1 MPQSLSS
8 LFPFPGAPSRKSTDR
23 VVRQPMT
30 NDGAKHRAM
39 AHHRERL
46 SISRRQVILAAIT
59 LAAAILRLTHL
70 GTESF
75 WIDEVSQAKAASL
88 MGELGWRAVASR
100 ENVSPLSHVILWVL
114 QGMFGYSETV
124 ARLPSAIAGILLVPV
139 TYSLGRRLAS
149 HRVGLIAAL
158 LVAINPYGLW
168 YSRDARMYALLSLW
182 CAVYLLCLL
191 NLLRDPG
198 RRWAIVL
205 ALVSCIGL
213 YIHEYFIFALVGS
226 IGYVLVTRFRSNRLL
241 VYRLLL
247 AGGIALAAFVPWIL
261 AMSSYNPGAAG
272 VARSGI
278 LLFAPYTL
286 LTFLIGFN
294 FGPSVREMQIE
305 GAATAMRHELG
316 LVVVPVLALVVVAG
330 ALFFSLRARIR
341 SRKPETDGIY
351 LLTIS
356 TAVMI
361 IGPVV
366 IAAVSSRINF
376 HVRYCAGALA
386 PAIILC
392 VIAIDDMRHRNFAR
406 ILAAVLVVIM
416 LVASYRVLWPGTRY
430 AREDL
435 RGVSHYLSSRTAAG
449 PLLVESFTVVQGL
462 RWYGF
467 NGQLTEVWNP
477 FDSSVSAVVNGSY
490 VNGDEVSVVQARQ
503 WETDP
508 KNAVVGLLLSAGF
521 KLESNREFASA
532 AVSHFVYS
540 KSH

>member
-8 LFPFPGAPSRKSTDR
+8 LFPFPEAPSRKSTDR
-23 VVRQPMT
+23 VVRQPMR

-39 AHHRERL
+39 ANHRERL
-46 SISRRQVILAAIT
+46 SISRQQVILAAIT
-59 LAAAILRLTHL
+59 LAATILRLTHL

-75 WIDEVSQAKAASL
+75 WIDEVSQAKTASL
-88 MGELGWRAVASR
+88 IGELGWRAVASR
-100 ENVSPLSHVILWVL
+100 DNVSPLSHIILWVL

-139 TYSLGRRLAS
+139 TYSLGRRLVS
-149 HRVGLIAAL
+149 DRVGLIAAL
-158 LVAINPYGLW
+158 VIAINPYGLW

-226 IGYVLVTRFRSNRLL
+226 IGYVVVTRFQSNRML

-247 AGGIALAAFVPWIL
+247 VGGIAVAAFVPWIL
-261 AMSSYNPGAAG
+261 AMSSYNPGTAG
-272 VARSGI
+272 VARSSI
-278 LLFAPYTL
+278 LFFAPYTL

-341 SRKPETDGIY
+341 SRKPENDGI
-351 LLTIS
+351 IS
-356 TAVMI
+356 ADDIHRRDDHWT
-361 IGPVV
+361 GRDRGCL
-366 IAAVSSRINF
+366 VSHQFQCS
-376 HVRYCAGALA
+376 L
-386 PAIILC
+386 
-392 VIAIDDMRHRNFAR
+392 
-406 ILAAVLVVIM
+406 
-416 LVASYRVLWPGTRY
+416 
-430 AREDL
+430 L
-435 RGVSHYLSSRTAAG
+435 RGGARSGDHPLCDRFRRHATPQLRSHLGGRPGGHYACRELSSSLAWHSICEGGSSWSESLFVVEACGWTTACGGLHGGAG
-449 PLLVESFTVVQGL
+449 LAMVWIQRAADRGVESVRLLGVG
-462 RWYGF
+462 GC
-467 NGQLTEVWNP
+467 
-477 FDSSVSAVVNGSY
+477 
-490 VNGDEVSVVQARQ
+490 Q
-503 WETDP
+503 W
-508 KNAVVGLLLSAGF
+508 
-521 KLESNREFASA
+521 
-532 AVSHFVYS
+532 FVR
-540 KSH
+540 

>member
-1 MPQSLSS
+1 MRN
-8 LFPFPGAPSRKSTDR
+8 G
-23 VVRQPMT
+23 
-30 NDGAKHRAM
+30 GAKHRAM
-39 AHHRERL
+39 ANHQERL
-46 SISRRQVILAAIT
+46 SISRQQVILAAIT

-70 GTESF
+70 GAESF
-75 WIDEVSQAKAASL
+75 WIDEVSQAKTASL
-88 MGELGWRAVASR
+88 IGEYGLRTVAVR
-100 ENVSPLSHVILWVL
+100 DNVSPLSHVILWVL
-114 QGMFGYSETV
+114 QGMFGYSEAV

-139 TYSLGRRLAS
+139 TYSLGRRLVS
-149 HRVGLIAAL
+149 DRVGLIAAL

-168 YSRDARMYALLSLW
+168 YSRDARMYSLLSLW

-198 RRWAIVL
+198 RRSTIVL

-247 AGGIALAAFVPWIL
+247 VGGTALAAFVPWIL
-261 AMSSYNPGAAG
+261 AMLSYNAFAGIAG

-278 LLFAPYTL
+278 LFFAPYTL

-294 FGPSVREMQIE
+294 FGPSVREMHIE

-316 LVVVPVLALVVVAG
+316 LLAVPVLALVVVAS
-330 ALFFSLRARIR
+330 ALFFSLQARIR
-341 SRKPETDGIY
+341 SRKPENDGIY
-351 LLTIS
+351 LLTIF

-361 IGPVV
+361 IGPVL
-366 IAAVSSRINF
+366 IAAAQSHINF
-376 HVRYCAGALA
+376 NVRYCAGALA

-435 RGVSHYLSSRTAAG
+435 RGLSHYLSSRTVAG
-449 PLLVESFTVVQGL
+449 PLLVESTTVVGGL

-467 NGQLTEVWNP
+467 NGQLTAVKNP
-477 FDSSVSAVVNGSY
+477 FDSSVSAAVNGSY
-490 VNGDEVSVVQARQ
+490 VNGDEVSVVQARE

-508 KNAVVGLLLSAGF
+508 KNAVIGRLLSAGF
-521 KLESNREFASA
+521 KLDSNREFAGA
-532 AVSHFVYS
+532 AVSHFVHS

>member
-1 MPQSLSS
+1 M
-8 LFPFPGAPSRKSTDR
+8 R
-23 VVRQPMT
+23 

-39 AHHRERL
+39 ANHRERL
-46 SISRRQVILAAIT
+46 SISRQQVILAAIT
-59 LAAAILRLTHL
+59 LAAAILQLTHL

-75 WIDEVSQAKAASL
+75 WIDEVSQAKTASL
-88 MGELGWRAVASR
+88 IGELGWRAVASR
-100 ENVSPLSHVILWVL
+100 DNVSPLSHVILWVL
-114 QGMFGYSETV
+114 QGMFGYSEAV

-139 TYSLGRRLAS
+139 TYSLGRRLVS
-149 HRVGLIAAL
+149 DRVGLIAAL

-226 IGYVLVTRFRSNRLL
+226 IGYVVVTRFQSNRML

-247 AGGIALAAFVPWIL
+247 VGGVAVAAFVPWIL
-261 AMSSYNPGAAG
+261 AMSSYNPGAGTAG

-278 LLFAPYTL
+278 LFFAPYTL

-341 SRKPETDGIY
+341 SRKPENDGIY
-351 LLTIS
+351 LLTIF

-366 IAAVSSRINF
+366 IASVSVYHQFQCS
-376 HVRYCAGALA
+376 L
-386 PAIILC
+386 
-392 VIAIDDMRHRNFAR
+392 
-406 ILAAVLVVIM
+406 
-416 LVASYRVLWPGTRY
+416 
-430 AREDL
+430 L
-435 RGVSHYLSSRTAAG
+435 RGGARSGDHPLCDRFRRHATPQLRSHLGGRPGGHYAWCELSSSLAWHSICEGGSSWSESLFVVEDCGWTTACG
-449 PLLVESFTVVQGL
+449 GL
-462 RWYGF
+462 HG
-467 NGQLTEVWNP
+467 G
-477 FDSSVSAVVNGSY
+477 G
-490 VNGDEVSVVQARQ
+490 
-503 WETDP
+503 
-508 KNAVVGLLLSAGF
+508 GLAMV
-521 KLESNREFASA
+521 RI
-532 AVSHFVYS
+532 
-540 KSH
+540 